1 VLKLPLKDRR
11 VNLIRNRIKSRTLLG
26 LSLTSRRKAEPTS
39 DEIVEAGTILGPRKK
54 AKQDREERMQHAAE
68 GREGRAKFAS
78 KKATRR
84 EDGPYTSTTNREKAR
99 KKNLMMTI
107 HKVRKGGKAGL
118 VGKGKKFRAHE
129 RKRQKGKVK
138 K

>member
-1 VLKLPLKDRR
+1 MWY
-11 VNLIRNRIKSRTLLG
+11 
-26 LSLTSRRKAEPTS
+26 LTFRRKVEPTTG
-39 DEIVEAGTILGPRKK
+39 DFVDVATILGPRKK
-54 AKQDREERMQHAAE
+54 AKQDREERIQHAAE

-84 EDGPYTSTTNREKAR
+84 EEGPHTSTTNREKAR

-118 VGKGKKFRAHE
+118 VGKGKKFKAIE

>member
-1 VLKLPLKDRR
+1 MLR
-11 VNLIRNRIKSRTLLG
+11 
-26 LSLTSRRKAEPTS
+26 
-39 DEIVEAGTILGPRKK
+39 
-54 AKQDREERMQHAAE
+54 AAE
-68 GREGRAKFAS
+68 GREGRDKFAS

-84 EDGPYTSTTNREKAR
+84 EEGSHTSTTNREKAR

-107 HKVRKGGKAGL
+107 HKIRRDGKTGL
-118 VGKGKKFRAHE
+118 VSQGKKFKQIE